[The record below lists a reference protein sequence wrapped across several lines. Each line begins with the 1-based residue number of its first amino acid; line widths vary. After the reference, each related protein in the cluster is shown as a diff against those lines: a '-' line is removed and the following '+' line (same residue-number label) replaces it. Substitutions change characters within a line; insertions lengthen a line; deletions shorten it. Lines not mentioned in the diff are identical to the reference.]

1 MHSVLTNSIYP
12 INENNHNY
20 FIKDLYFSDF
30 DCSCSCIPFILLNLR
45 LAQCVCCFFFFMH
58 HFDLLQ
64 TNRIYWLRKERK
76 KQKSNRN
83 MFSPTCLFL
92 EFIETGSFHIVVS
105 ISNKYEFFISIPFPF
120 RFYWIYIHSNFL
132 LIWIESKATIELHQ
146 LTFLPFLNHF
156 T

>member
-1 MHSVLTNSIYP
+1 MHSEHTNSIYP

-20 FIKDLYFSDF
+20 FIKDLYFFDF
-30 DCSCSCIPFILLNLR
+30 DCSCSCIAFILLNLR
-45 LAQCVCCFFFFMH
+45 LAQYVCCFFFLLH
-58 HFDLLQ
+58 HLLQ

-76 KQKSNRN
+76 NKKSNRN
-83 MFSPTCLFL
+83 MFSPTCLIL

-105 ISNKYEFFISIPFPF
+105 ILNKYEFCISIPFPF
-120 RFYWIYIHSNFL
+120 RFYWICVHSNFL
-132 LIWIESKATIELHQ
+132 LIRIESKATIELHQ